1 MITLALIPAA
11 MVVAFL
17 AGMREVRR
25 RLRLQIAA
33 MRAANQLRFEH
44 GYLEAL
50 EEIEREISRAKV
62 TVTRDFG
69 GSI

>member
-25 RLRLQIAA
+25 RLRLQMAA
-33 MRAANQLRFEH
+33 MRASSQRRFEP
-44 GYLEAL
+44 GYQAAL
-50 EEIEREISRAKV
+50 AEIEREISRAKV
-62 TVTRDFG
+62 AVIRDLG

>member
-1 MITLALIPAA
+1 MIAVAITVAALA
-11 MVVAFL
+11 VAFV